1 MSQSIAFQY
10 HRNPDA
16 VCVTQR
22 ISWDWIMGILF
33 SFIFVC
39 SEMINLTSLSATSFV
54 SRSAF
59 IEYKTW
65 IRACV
70 WACFWLL
77 NSLPNANYSLLS
89 FAELLWRAEQ
99 VRYSVRPLWTE
110 MGICLTCICNAS
122 SSSEMNR
129 KGVSL
134 SAFCF
139 SSLTKG
145 RKQVSLGRSCPLFSI
160 EKCCVLLR
168 GRILRNILP
177 LFLKGKLW
185 HLHSV
190 GTSRAWL
197 LKGLVLVKWRAVRW
211 HCSHAPS
218 QVWWWWGLS
227 APLLQLWP
235 RTDG

>member
-39 SEMINLTSLSATSFV
+39 SEMINLTSLSATTFV

-110 MGICLTCICNAS
+110 MGICLRALPAYAMQAAPQKWIG
-122 SSSEMNR
+122 
-129 KGVSL
+129 KGSPSQH
-134 SAFCF
+134 SAFHHWQREE
-139 SSLTKG
+139 SK
-145 RKQVSLGRSCPLFSI
+145 
-160 EKCCVLLR
+160 
-168 GRILRNILP
+168 
-177 LFLKGKLW
+177 
-185 HLHSV
+185 
-190 GTSRAWL
+190 
-197 LKGLVLVKWRAVRW
+197 
-211 HCSHAPS
+211 
-218 QVWWWWGLS
+218 
-227 APLLQLWP
+227 
-235 RTDG
+235 